1 MKKYYVRVNG
11 IPYEVE
17 IEEIGAGRM
26 ASPQAVPFR
35 SAGTGEMTTSSEY
48 KAAKQEEA
56 AGDSVRVNSPMPGTV
71 LKINVQHG
79 SRVTKGQVLLILE
92 AMKMENEIAAPANG
106 VIAGIAVKKGAQVN
120 AGDLLLTIDNK

>member
-11 IPYEVE
+11 VSYEVE

-26 ASPQAVPFR
+26 APQAMPLR
-35 SAGTGEMTTSSEY
+35 SSGSTDNT
-48 KAAKQEEA
+48 AAKEYRASREEEV

-71 LKINVQHG
+71 LKLNVQNG
-79 SRVTKGQVLLILE
+79 SRVSKGQVLLILE
-92 AMKMENEIAAPANG
+92 AMKMENEIASPCEG
-106 VIAGIAVKKGAQVN
+106 VISGISVKRGAQVN